1 MKLHSKLI
9 NCFWLL
15 LLLLPI
21 NHSNAM
27 QSIEEDSLRHVS
39 GQSGMDIDLNFKGTI
54 GRAYFETEGNT
65 LNMRNL
71 SIDTDGSN
79 DDATNSGSDRPIKMV
94 LDLVTRGTKS
104 GLSISITEINDLD
117 LRLDQFNVN
126 GDQAAGAIVGQMHSF
141 GGLALTNINDNGGIT
156 DINIFARGA
165 SGEEGLQLEVNL
177 PEALSMRLDYTDYG
191 VNNASDADDYTFG
204 GDLTLNNFS
213 IANSIDLTTGE
224 NAAGEEI
231 GGLHIGVITQTG
243 DITLSNVR
251 AGNQLGTMGR
261 LVVNGYSMTPES
273 YLTIQGK

>member
-1 MKLHSKLI
+1 MKLHTRLI
-9 NCFWLL
+9 QCFWLL
-15 LLLLPI
+15 LLLPI
-21 NHSNAM
+21 SHTNAM
-27 QSIEEDSLRHVS
+27 QSIEEESLRHVS
-39 GQSGMDIDLNFKGTI
+39 GQSGMDIDVNFKGTI
-54 GRAYFETEGNT
+54 GRTYFETEGNT
-65 LNMRNL
+65 LNMRNF

-79 DDATNSGSDRPIKMV
+79 DDATNPGTDRPIKMV

-117 LRLDQFNVN
+117 LRFDQFNVN
-126 GDQAAGAIVGQMHSF
+126 GDQTAGAIVGQMHSF

-156 DINIFARGA
+156 DINVFARGA

-213 IANSIDLTTGE
+213 IANSIDLTTGQ

>member
-1 MKLHSKLI
+1 MKLQARLMH
-9 NCFWLL
+9 CFWL

-27 QSIEEDSLRHVS
+27 QSIEEESLRHVS

-79 DDATNSGSDRPIKMV
+79 DDATNPGTDRPIKMV

-104 GLSISITEINDLD
+104 GLSISITGINDLD

-126 GDQAAGAIVGQMHSF
+126 GDQTAGPIVGQMHSF

-165 SGEEGLQLEVNL
+165 TGEEGLQLEVNL
-177 PEALSMRLDYTDYG
+177 PEALSMRFDYTDYG

-213 IANSIDLTTGE
+213 IANSIDLTTGQ

>member
-1 MKLHSKLI
+1 MKLSTRLI

-15 LLLLPI
+15 LVLPV
-21 NHSNAM
+21 SQVNAM
-27 QSIEEDSLRHVS
+27 QSIEEESLRHVS
-39 GQSGMDIDLNFKGTI
+39 GQSGMDLDLNFKGTI
-54 GRAYFETEGNT
+54 GRTYFETEGNT
-65 LNMRNL
+65 LNIRNF

-79 DDATNSGSDRPIKMV
+79 DDAINPGTDRPIKMV

-104 GLSISITEINDLD
+104 GLSLSITEINDLD
-117 LRLDQFNVN
+117 LRFDQINVN
-126 GDQAAGAIVGQMHSF
+126 GDQTADSIVGQMHSF

-156 DINIFARGA
+156 DINVFARGA

-177 PEALSMRLDYTDYG
+177 PETLSMRFDYIDYG
-191 VNNASDADDYTFG
+191 DDDLASIDDFTFG

-213 IANSIDLTTGE
+213 IANSIDLTTGQ

-243 DITLSNVR
+243 DMTLSNVR
-251 AGNQLGTMGR
+251 AGDQLGTMGR
-261 LVVNGYSMTPES
+261 LVVNGYTMTPDS